1 MQISIL
7 SDFHTK
13 AVSMVVITPFR
24 GLKLILVRFLAIC
37 TLASEHSH
45 AKISHRMVPRS
56 FENRKDE
63 STYMECGKIYSRG
76 NSVRKNGIG
85 MLKPL

>member
-7 SDFHTK
+7 SDFYAK
-13 AVSMVVITPFR
+13 AIFLVMLGTFH
-24 GLKLILVRFLAIC
+24 GLKLILVRFLGIC
-37 TLASEHSH
+37 ALALKHSH
-45 AKISHRMVPRS
+45 AKISHKMVPRS

-63 STYMECGKIYSRG
+63 STYMECDKINSMG